1 MTLLLKSMV
10 FRETSYTS
18 VLHFSHA
25 LSILKK
31 NTNKQNLKFKVQIVR
46 KAYPNVRF
54 LPVALVPSIRRS
66 YILTE
71 LSEHPT
77 AR

>member
-1 MTLLLKSMV
+1 MTLLLKSTV
-10 FRETSYTS
+10 FREASNTS
-18 VLHFSHA
+18 VLHFSYS
-25 LSILKK
+25 LSTLEKK
-31 NTNKQNLKFKVQIVR
+31 KWQLELQMVR
-46 KAYPNVRF
+46 KAYYKVQF

-71 LSEHPT
+71 LSEQPT